1 MKRVIAARVAAELNG
16 EPGIQARVVK
26 GGLGELSVRLDG
38 EEIVR
43 TNPLWYPMP
52 STVVKKAKTKLGIRA
67 EKWNE

>member
-1 MKRVIAARVAAELNG
+1 VKRVIAARVAAELNR
-16 EPGIQARVVK
+16 ERGIEARVAK

-52 STVVKKAKTKLGIRA
+52 STVVKKSKAKLGIGA
-67 EKWNE
+67 EKCDE